1 MNLASEQ
8 SCRRP
13 PEGSSKS
20 QRLPVRWIVIL
31 RGPGFLEPRRCE
43 RLLEIEH
50 EVFCA
55 DNLSASTRGHVWSIG

>member
-1 MNLASEQ
+1 
-8 SCRRP
+8 
-13 PEGSSKS
+13 
-20 QRLPVRWIVIL
+20 
-31 RGPGFLEPRRCE
+31 LEPRRCE